1 MSRVEIYKINKDKR
15 LKWVGDAHNAWLGCM
30 HIWRSLEEKYLPSL
44 GIKPWAKTEE
54 EKKEYYSRTYHMG
67 DTAAYQEIWNLY
79 KDPRL
84 DWNERICMMST
95 LDNMYIEY
103 DDIPEVAEAYETV
116 EFSNDNMKKQA
127 EIMRQIYEE
136 GKDGSV
142 IGIFKNENS
151 VCSIYDFCD
160 CDPDDNGILFMRD
173 SWDSVMSELRTLR
186 DNDYKED
193 NDGD

>member
-1 MSRVEIYKINKDKR
+1 MRQFT
-15 LKWVGDAHNAWLGCM
+15 G
-30 HIWRSLEEKYLPSL
+30 
-44 GIKPWAKTEE
+44 
-54 EKKEYYSRTYHMG
+54 
-67 DTAAYQEIWNLY
+67 
-79 KDPRL
+79 
-84 DWNERICMMST
+84 
-95 LDNMYIEY
+95 Y
-103 DDIPEVAEAYETV
+103 DDAKKTA
-116 EFSNDNMKKQA
+116 EFSSQGKLPAGAYVCKILNVK
-127 EIMRQIYEE
+127 YEE